1 MSTTHTRAFQT
12 ERESTSRSKNRFV
25 ISCQELV
32 WKHDFLQMLELVKD
46 IISTYIYCLNNNT
59 VRIFWNELL
68 GEDFEVQ
75 VPGNSVILV
84 SSKKKIDE
92 TTPNCSKPPLRWWEL
107 LAFKFWPSHFRAA
120 AVISFFM
127 VEHDGMPRTG
137 VSYSAGCEISETPR
151 FCACPSPKMTGLFL
165 IYKGI
170 PA

>member
-1 MSTTHTRAFQT
+1 MGTTHACAFQT

-84 SSKKKIDE
+84 SSKKI
-92 TTPNCSKPPLRWWEL
+92 
-107 LAFKFWPSHFRAA
+107 
-120 AVISFFM
+120 
-127 VEHDGMPRTG
+127 
-137 VSYSAGCEISETPR
+137 
-151 FCACPSPKMTGLFL
+151 
-165 IYKGI
+165 
-170 PA
+170 